1 MTNKWIAF
9 SIVGCLALL
18 CLWVNMTLG
27 PDIAED
33 ATDADGSSRGA
44 LPTFFVSIAGFGEL
58 ERPPVAFDHDKHT
71 EALESEGWKALLEE
85 SQRGCKACHEE
96 EANGDFRFTL
106 KDTDDETGNGLM
118 DAFHEVCIACHEK
131 GIAKDL
137 DAGPVTCGECHLIR
151 REHVAGVHRPRLP
164 QYYEVLRDTYH
175 KDCTACHSES
185 AEDVPHTV
193 PLDWK
198 SFYITQTEKAEADW
212 PKVAFD
218 HFLHDKHS
226 EVLEGECEPCHSI
239 SEERQKLVEAEGRE
253 PTGQDWLW
261 DADETDSLADR
272 KAAHTR
278 CINCHLRRTAQG
290 DDAGPV
296 HCGECHDGTERT
308 IEDMAEVARLACGQE
323 ERILIQLDGEL
334 DGDARAKAVPFD
346 HKSHEANSRSCQD
359 CHHTTLRPCQ
369 DCHTL
374 AGSEEG
380 DGITLAE
387 AYHQVS
393 STWSCVG
400 CHENEKKKPDCAGC
414 HQAIPGGLVQSA
426 CSECHT
432 GSLDS
437 LDREPTL
444 LAPEEL
450 IPDDVEDELEISLI
464 EDEYGP
470 STMPHLAIAKRLT
483 ELSNES
489 TLATHFHTDEMT
501 ICVGCHHLGPM
512 EAKTDTPPCVTC
524 HTTRDQ
530 SDGGTPTLLGAYH
543 LKCLGCH
550 QQMDPAEQEM
560 PQDCTGCHEE
570 NSPKA

>member
-1 MTNKWIAF
+1 MTNRWIAF

-18 CLWVNMTLG
+18 CLWVNMTVG

-33 ATDADGSSRGA
+33 GTDADGSGTDA
-44 LPTFFVSIAGFGEL
+44 MPTFFVSISDVFGEH

-71 EALESEGWKALLEE
+71 AALEAD
-85 SQRGCKACHEE
+85 GCKACHEE
-96 EANGDFRFTL
+96 QEGGDFRFTF
-106 KDTDDETGNGLM
+106 KKTDDETSSNGLM
-118 DAFHEVCIACHEK
+118 DSFHDDCIACHEK
-131 GIAKDL
+131 RIANNL
-137 DAGPVTCGECHLIR
+137 DAGPVTCGECHVIR

-185 AEDVPHTV
+185 AEDVPQTV

-212 PKVAFD
+212 PRVAFD

-226 EVLEGECEPCHSI
+226 KVLEGKCEPCHSI
-239 SEERQKLVEAEGRE
+239 SEERQKLVDAERRE

-261 DADETDSLADR
+261 DADETDNLADR
-272 KAAHTR
+272 LAAHGR
-278 CINCHLRRTAQG
+278 CINCHLQRTAKG
-290 DDAGPV
+290 DDAGPIY
-296 HCGECHDGTERT
+296 CGECHDGTERT
-308 IEDMAEVARLACGQE
+308 IEDMAEVTRLACGQKD
-323 ERILIQLDGEL
+323 RILIQLDEN
-334 DGDARAKAVPFD
+334 ARAKAVAFD

-369 DCHTL
+369 DCHTVD
-374 AGSEEG
+374 GSEEG

-400 CHENEKKKPDCAGC
+400 CHENEKQKPNCAGC

-426 CSECHT
+426 CDGCHT
-432 GSLDS
+432 GSLDG
-437 LDREPTL
+437 LDRTTAL

-450 IPDDVEDELEISLI
+450 IPEDVDDELEISLI
-464 EDEYGP
+464 KNEYGP
-470 STMPHLAIAKRLT
+470 SAMPHLAIVKNLT
-483 ELSNES
+483 ELSNQS
-489 TLATHFHTDEMT
+489 TLATHFHTDPMT

-512 EAKTDTPPCVTC
+512 EAKTDIPPCVTC

-560 PQDCTGCHEE
+560 PQDCTGCHKE
-570 NSPKA
+570 NTTQD